1 MTVNPKP
8 LAPSASSRIIHPKF
22 VALPET
28 KLATFVVTFHG
39 TYCAAEPMVHPAPLP
54 IVMESARAPDA
65 GLLIAVPNGW
75 LFHVMADC
83 VHAEATA
90 NTSSV
95 RQVPAGIAVTH
106 KRKVAPVTMAELGRL
121 GAQVVRSKETY
132 DRRFRLFR
140 D

>member
-28 KLATFVVTFHG
+28 KFATFAVTFHG

-54 IVMESARAPDA
+54 IVMESVRAPDA
-65 GLLIAVPNGW
+65 GLLMAVPNGW

-83 VHAEATA
+83 VHAEVTA

-95 RQVPAGIAVTH
+95 RQVATGTAVTQR
-106 KRKVAPVTMAELGRL
+106 RKVAPVTIAELGTF
-121 GAQVVRSKETY
+121 GAQVVRSNETY
-132 DRRFRLFR
+132 DRRLRLFR